1 MTQLAFAFPPTSPF
15 IDDHVPTFMAENTT
29 TLLALA
35 ADDHA
40 VQLDLFGVV
49 A

>member
-1 MTQLAFAFPPTSPF
+1 MTQLALAFPPTSPF
-15 IDDHVPTFMAENTT
+15 IDDHT
-29 TLLALA
+29 
-35 ADDHA
+35 